1 MFEDMNNRIT
11 NAIHFAFIDNKCTN
25 CFDERYAPKLLL
37 NDAEHG
43 QKHLSVIE
51 HELQQCREFSFNVT
65 FISMSGLVGLL
76 QTLHKLKEKGI
87 RGKIFNYRLPI
98 FTIS

>member
-1 MFEDMNNRIT
+1 MFEDTNNRIT

-37 NDAEHG
+37 NDAEH
-43 QKHLSVIE
+43 
-51 HELQQCREFSFNVT
+51 ELQQCREFSFSVT
-65 FISMSGLVGLL
+65 FISMIGLVGLL
-76 QTLHKLKEKGI
+76 QTLHELKEKGI
-87 RGKIFNYRLPI
+87 RGKIFNYRLPM

>member
-1 MFEDMNNRIT
+1 MFEDTNNRIAH
-11 NAIHFAFIDNKCTN
+11 AIHFAFIDNN
-25 CFDERYAPKLLL
+25 VDSFDERYAPKLLL

-43 QKHLSVIE
+43 QKLLSVIE
-51 HELQQCREFSFNVT
+51 HELQQCRDFSFSVA
-65 FISMSGLVGLL
+65 FISMSGLVSLL
-76 QTLHKLKEKGI
+76 QTLHELKEKGI